1 MAMPA
6 ASRAQTAPDTLDP
19 AGRALADGVLAR
31 NVRAI
36 AKAITLI
43 ESSRREDRARAD
55 ALLEAL
61 LPHTGGSFRVGVSG
75 APGAGKSTFIEALGL
90 HLIARGHRV
99 AVLAVDPTSAIS
111 GGSILGDKTRME
123 CLAREPNAFIRP
135 SPSGGTLGGVAHRTR
150 EALALCEAAGYDVVI
165 VETVGV
171 GQSETAVAG
180 MTDFFVL
187 IALPNAGDDLQAI
200 KRGIIELTDLV
211 LVNKAD
217 LDPPAAELARS
228 QLVHAFSMLRRRD
241 TWWVPP
247 VVKISA
253 TNGAGVETFWDTAES
268 YRASATVNGSLAA
281 RRKKQAL
288 GWMDALV
295 EHELHARFYQLPA
308 VRQELAAL
316 RAAVTDGTMTPSRA
330 AARLLALAK

>member
-1 MAMPA
+1 
-6 ASRAQTAPDTLDP
+6 
-19 AGRALADGVLAR
+19 
-31 NVRAI
+31 
-36 AKAITLI
+36 
-43 ESSRREDRARAD
+43 
-55 ALLEAL
+55 
-61 LPHTGGSFRVGVSG
+61 
-75 APGAGKSTFIEALGL
+75 
-90 HLIARGHRV
+90 
-99 AVLAVDPTSAIS
+99 
-111 GGSILGDKTRME
+111 
-123 CLAREPNAFIRP
+123 
-135 SPSGGTLGGVAHRTR
+135 
-150 EALALCEAAGYDVVI
+150 
-165 VETVGV
+165 
-171 GQSETAVAG
+171 
-180 MTDFFVL
+180 
-187 IALPNAGDDLQAI
+187 
-200 KRGIIELTDLV
+200 
-211 LVNKAD
+211 
-217 LDPPAAELARS
+217 
-228 QLVHAFSMLRRRD
+228 MLRRRD